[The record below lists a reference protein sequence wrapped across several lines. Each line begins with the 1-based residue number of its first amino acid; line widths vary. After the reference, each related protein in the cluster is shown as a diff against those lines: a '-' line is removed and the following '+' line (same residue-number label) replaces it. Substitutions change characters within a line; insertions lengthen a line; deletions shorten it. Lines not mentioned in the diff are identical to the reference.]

1 MAQTV
6 ESKSDVDDISA
17 GMQNGDETIED
28 KKDAINANQ
37 EQTNPTETLICP
49 TVVLDISQHNQ
60 GTILI

>member
-28 KKDAINANQ
+28 KKDTVNANQ
-37 EQTNPTETLICP
+37 VQTNPTETLICP
-49 TVVLDISQHNQ
+49 TVV
-60 GTILI
+60 